1 MVAASVAGLKE
12 IWPAPGGRVTSLA
25 KVAKAQKG
33 RDNIKL
39 AARWLP
45 TTGSYVSGM
54 DSDRWLARDQLGP
67 PKPSSSSRAVRLGA
81 TGPQQRTGLGRF
93 VQEAA
98 AKEMRSS
105 R

>member
-1 MVAASVAGLKE
+1 MVAASVAGLPE
-12 IWPAPGGRVTSLA
+12 LWPAPGGRVTSLA
-25 KVAKAQKG
+25 KVAKAQEG
-33 RDNIKL
+33 RDNIKA

-45 TTGSYVSGM
+45 TTGLNVSAM
-54 DSDRWLARDQLGP
+54 DFDRWTATDQLRP
-67 PKPSSSSRAVRLGA
+67 PKRSSSSRPVRLGA

-93 VQEAA
+93 GQEDA